1 MSDLTLSL
9 RAHAPAPGR
18 ASAVPGRAGAVM
30 TTIERTL
37 AALIVLTG
45 LLVFGWLGVMHYGG
59 TRYDAGYAA
68 AVAEGK
74 TARDAAAEINRI
86 AEADLRAQL
95 HARDSAAHRKEQ
107 EHAQGLAAAQRRMRA
122 GYDRL
127 RCPAGPVPA
136 TAAPGDRPATTA
148 PGADGPGPELVPE
161 FAAEILADGADIAR
175 IVRQY
180 DQVVERFEACRAVNA
195 R

>member
-1 MSDLTLSL
+1 
-9 RAHAPAPGR
+9 
-18 ASAVPGRAGAVM
+18 M

-37 AALIVLTG
+37 AALIVLAG
-45 LLVFGWLGVMHYGG
+45 LLVVAWLGDLHYGG

-74 TARDAAAEINRI
+74 TARDAAAEIHRI
-86 AEADLRAQL
+86 TEAALRAQL
-95 HARDSAAHRKEQ
+95 HARDAAAHRKEQ
-107 EHAQGLAAAQRRMRA
+107 EHAQDLAAAQRRVRA
-122 GYDRL
+122 GTDRL

-136 TAAPGDRPATTA
+136 GATPSDRPASA
-148 PGADGPGPELVPE
+148 EPGAVGEGPDIVPE
-161 FAAEILADGADIAR
+161 VAAEILADGADIAR

-180 DQVVERFEACRAVNA
+180 DQVVERFDACSSVNA